1 MPAKVKTTPKR
12 DESADQER
20 KSLVKQGVKESG
32 GPKKRRRTRP
42 HIIAAR
48 EVKKYQDTTAR
59 LLPRVHI
66 KRIFR
71 SILAEMGVS
80 YDIREGAID
89 ALQAGVEQWMSEKF
103 KEADDLRELAKGN
116 ILSIRF
122 FRAAFHNGDNAE
134 GAVYTHLKAKQS
146 IEDAEKAEKAAAI
159 QAELDKEKA
168 DRKAAREA
176 KKAAE
181 SGQEEAAKSGQEKAA
196 EPEESENL
204 VEYSSDESD

>member
-1 MPAKVKTTPKR
+1 MPAKVKTTPKQG
-12 DESADQER
+12 ESADQER
-20 KSLVKQGVKESG
+20 RSLVTQGVQESG

-48 EVKKYQDTTAR
+48 EIKKYQDTTDR

-71 SILAEMGVS
+71 SVLEEMGVY

-89 ALQAGVEQWMSEKF
+89 ALQTGAEQWMSEKF
-103 KEADDLRELAKGN
+103 KEADDLRELAKAK
-116 ILSIRF
+116 LLTLRF
-122 FRAAFHNGDNAE
+122 FRAAFRNGDDAE
-134 GAVYTHLKAKQS
+134 GAVYTHLQKRQAAD
-146 IEDAEKAEKAAAI
+146 DAAAAEKAAAI
-159 QAELDKEKA
+159 QADLDKEKA
-168 DRKAAREA
+168 DKKAAKEA

-181 SGQEEAAKSGQEKAA
+181 SGQEKAAESGQEKAA
-196 EPEESENL
+196 EPEPDHL